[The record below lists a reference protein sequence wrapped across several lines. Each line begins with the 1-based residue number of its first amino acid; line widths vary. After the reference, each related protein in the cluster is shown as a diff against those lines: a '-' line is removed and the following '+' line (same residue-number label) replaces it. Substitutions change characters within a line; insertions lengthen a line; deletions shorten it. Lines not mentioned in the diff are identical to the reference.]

1 MSQTKVVRITP
12 TSFVGTTAA
21 TRRVLFN
28 PTKIPGAV
36 FGSGGSAIIESI
48 GFIDYDDNIQ
58 KDTFLY
64 FFQKGDNDLGSLGG
78 GLTISDSEIAANK
91 LLGIVNIIGP
101 KAAQI
106 GDLLVSSMTWN
117 PDVSIGV
124 SAEFGSSDI
133 YVAAVAE
140 DTSTVSTASGKELVI
155 TFAQG

>member
-21 TRRVLFN
+21 ARKVLFN

-36 FGSGGSAIIESI
+36 FGSGGSAIIKSI
-48 GFIDYDDNIQ
+48 AIVDYDDNVS
-58 KDTFLY
+58 KDTHLY

-78 GLTISDSEIAANK
+78 NLSITDSEILANK
-91 LLGIVNIIGP
+91 ALAMYSIKGV
-101 KAAQI
+101 ASTAI
-106 GDLLVSSMTWN
+106 GDLEVARLTTNSGLA
-117 PDVSIGV
+117 IGV

-140 DTSTVSTASGKELVI
+140 DSSTVSTASGKELII